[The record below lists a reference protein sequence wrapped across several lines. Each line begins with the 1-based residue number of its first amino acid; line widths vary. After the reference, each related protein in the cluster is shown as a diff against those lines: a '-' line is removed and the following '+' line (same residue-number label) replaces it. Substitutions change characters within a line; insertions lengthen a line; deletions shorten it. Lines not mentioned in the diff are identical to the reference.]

1 MEVEAEVKAEIKV
14 EPETAPVTCKFTG
27 YLNEAGEIVIETETD
42 ECRRLVVEAGKE
54 LGAKVECGPCK
65 EVARRMVASMQA
77 KKVAA
82 AAEPEPEP
90 EPEPA
95 TVTPETPAHPET

>member
-1 MEVEAEVKAEIKV
+1 MEAETKV
-14 EPETAPVTCKFTG
+14 EPEAAPVACKFTG

-54 LGAKVECGPCK
+54 LGVKVECGPCK
-65 EVARRMVASMQA
+65 EAARRMVASMQA
-77 KKVAA
+77 TKVAA
-82 AAEPEPEP
+82 EAKPEPEPLEVELREP

-95 TVTPETPAHPET
+95 PDTRLNPTES